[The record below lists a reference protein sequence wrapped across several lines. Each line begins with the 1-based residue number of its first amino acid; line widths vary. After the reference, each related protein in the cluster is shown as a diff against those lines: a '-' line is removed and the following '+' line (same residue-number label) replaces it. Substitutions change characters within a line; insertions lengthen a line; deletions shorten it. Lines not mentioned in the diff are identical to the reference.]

1 LISDDKNTARF
12 VMKDERNSKKSQG
25 ALRMKKS
32 ILFSVMLLANTA
44 VHADEVVSV
53 QKDRAVG
60 GGFGGL
66 SGFMLG
72 AAVGGPIGALVGG
85 GVGYFT
91 GQGVQKAAGLEHNLC
106 VLEDA
111 EGNTSRLRTS
121 AEGFVPGQQVE
132 RDGSRLAAVRP

>member
-1 LISDDKNTARF
+1 
-12 VMKDERNSKKSQG
+12 
-25 ALRMKKS
+25 MKKS
-32 ILFSVMLLANTA
+32 ILLISVMLLANTA
-44 VHADEVVSV
+44 VHADEVISV
-53 QKDRAVG
+53 QKDHAVG

-91 GQGVQKAAGLEHNLC
+91 GQSVQEAAGLEHNLYI
-106 VLEDA
+106 LEDA

-132 RDGSRLAAVRP
+132 RDGSHLAAVRP